1 MTERMRVKGRFA
13 TRAQIEE
20 ARLRQ
25 ADIDFLDSLFPD
37 DIFGPLPDP
46 PDPDQPPTKAELEQ
60 VAPLTEVAMELGR
73 LHVAA
78 TANLNDAARLHGLA
92 AHARS
97 VLASVGM
104 WPPPQRPDWRREV
117 GR

>member
-13 TRAQIEE
+13 TRAQIEAE
-20 ARLRQ
+20 HLRQ
-25 ADIDFLDSLFPD
+25 ADIDFLDSLFADEVFTP
-37 DIFGPLPDP
+37 PPDP
-46 PDPDQPPTKAELEQ
+46 PDDTAPPTTAELEQ
-60 VAPLTEVAMELGR
+60 VQPMTEVALELGR

-78 TANLNDAARLHGLA
+78 KANLNDAARLQGLA

-104 WPPPQRPDWRREV
+104 WPPPGRPDWQQREV
-117 GR
+117 R